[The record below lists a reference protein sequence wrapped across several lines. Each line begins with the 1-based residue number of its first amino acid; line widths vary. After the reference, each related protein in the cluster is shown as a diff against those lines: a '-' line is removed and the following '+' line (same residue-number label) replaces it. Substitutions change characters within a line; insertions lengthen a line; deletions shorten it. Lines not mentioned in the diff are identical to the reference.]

1 MNSPKISVVI
11 PAYNAEATVAK
22 TLESVLA
29 QSLPAHEVIVVD
41 DGSRDNTSDVV
52 EKFAPQVRLIRQ
64 ENAGPSAARN
74 HGIREA
80 TGDWIALLDA
90 DDTWWP
96 EKLEKQAA
104 HLADDVA
111 LVHCYASPNDCYT
124 HDMTFESLWVHNY
137 IGTSTVVMSKALFEE
152 LGGFLEDRKY
162 IGAEDYN
169 MWLRLAGSGKRI
181 VSVHEL
187 LSNYTPA
194 EGSLS
199 QQIAKVIK
207 AELLN
212 VDTIAEQYQI
222 SSEKVSKKKAALYE
236 EYARA
241 LFWIRNLPMAR
252 EYYGKILGSR
262 PSLKALGFWLATFL
276 PESVLN
282 IRRGTPQAA

>member
-22 TLESVLA
+22 TLESVMA

-212 VDTIAEQYQI
+212 VDTIAEQYHVAP
-222 SSEKVSKKKAALYE
+222 EKVRKKKAALYE

-241 LFWIRNLPMAR
+241 LFWIRDLPMAR
-252 EYYGKILGSR
+252 EYYGKILGSQ
-262 PSLKALGFWLATFL
+262 PSFKALGFWLATFL